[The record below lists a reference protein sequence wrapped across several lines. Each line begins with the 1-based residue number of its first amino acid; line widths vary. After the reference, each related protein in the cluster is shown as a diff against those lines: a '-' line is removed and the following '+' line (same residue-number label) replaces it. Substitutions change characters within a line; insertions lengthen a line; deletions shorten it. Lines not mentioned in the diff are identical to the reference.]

1 MMVGFLDRMF
11 GRGQN
16 RTGSSS
22 KAKERLQFVLV
33 HDRIHM
39 PPERMEA
46 MKQEILAVISKY
58 VSIDDKN
65 VEIALH
71 QRDRSSLLVA
81 EIPFLKA
88 LEGVEPEEEDLGI
101 LPMRKT
107 PDVKATEAKAVE
119 AKPADTK
126 PVDVKPADVKP
137 VEEKPAETKLAED
150 KLAEDEKPE
159 TPALDEKKEADDAHK
174 DKDKGT
180 AATTDD

>member
-1 MMVGFLDRMF
+1 MMVGFFDRMF
-11 GRGQN
+11 GRGPN

-88 LEGVEPEEEDLGI
+88 LEGVEPEEEDIGPM
-101 LPMRKT
+101 PMRQR
-107 PDVKATEAKAVE
+107 PEAKVIDTKPLETKAVGVKPVESKPVE
-119 AKPADTK
+119 AKPAEDILSK
-126 PVDVKPADVKP
+126 D
-137 VEEKPAETKLAED
+137 KLSESTLSED
-150 KLAEDEKPE
+150 KTPE
-159 TPALDEKKEADDAHK
+159 MPKTDEKKDEDADEK

-180 AATTDD
+180 SASADD

>member
-71 QRDRSSLLVA
+71 QRDRNSLLVA

-88 LEGVEPEEEDLGI
+88 LEGVEPEEDDLGP

-107 PDVKATEAKAVE
+107 PEPKAIET
-119 AKPADTK
+119 KPIESK
-126 PVDVKPADVKP
+126 PVDAKPI
-137 VEEKPAETKLAED
+137 ETKPAED
-150 KLAEDEKPE
+150 KKIDDKKSELPVV
-159 TPALDEKKEADDAHK
+159 DEKKEPDTDDK
-174 DKDKGT
+174 DKDSGT
-180 AATTDD
+180 SASPDN